1 MPRTSHTTPRDLLE
15 RWPAVYLRLARMR
28 HGDRVLGPGTE
39 LVIEGFPRSANT
51 FAVTAFE
58 MAQPAPVAVAHHLHS
73 AGHVTA
79 AVHRGVPALLL
90 VRAPADAVVSSVMRK
105 PSLDLAAVA
114 GRYETFHRPLLPL
127 LDHIE
132 VAGFDQVTTDFGAV
146 IDRVN
151 ARFGTRFA
159 RFQHTPENAAAVFAR
174 IDALSHRRTGSLDA
188 TVVAR
193 PDAAKEEH
201 AAGLREA
208 YTALP
213 EATRARLD
221 DLYAAL
227 GSSLTGTPH
236 RQDN

>member
-159 RFQHTPENAAAVFAR
+159 R
-174 IDALSHRRTGSLDA
+174 IDALSHRLTGSLDA

-193 PDAAKEEH
+193 LDAAKEEH